1 MAKFRAYSTEQGEL
15 IPTYL
20 SEWVPDDH
28 EARLVSD
35 IVDQL
40 DLSAITQKYANRGEE
55 AYHPSMLL
63 KLWFYGYTTGVFTS
77 RKLQK
82 SIDENIPFR
91 WLCGGHQPD
100 FRTLSD
106 FRKNNLEVLP
116 GLFKQVVQIAM
127 ELGYVSLGHV
137 SIDGSKIKA
146 NASKHKSMT
155 RERMKEVLA
164 QLEGE
169 IGQALEQAVLEEAN
183 DERALHNQPV
193 LSHVALKERY
203 ARIEKIKAALQEL
216 EEQRPATQAESPEG
230 DQLNFTD
237 PDSRIMNTRTQGVIQ
252 GYNPQIAVDAAS
264 GLIVGLR
271 MSNQTTDQQ
280 QFKEV
285 LDSIQTMTESLPEKL
300 SADAGYFSAS
310 NIAAAQEAGVD
321 AYIAAVRENKK
332 QNNTYD
338 KTNFTYMPD
347 ENHYICPAGKKVTLK
362 RTVHEKEEDKP
373 TTWVYEC
380 SACQECPFLKECVKS
395 KTGKRSI
402 TRSENDPVREAMR
415 TKVQSDEGKEVY
427 RMRKAI
433 VEPVWGQMKEM
444 QGFRQFHLRG
454 DEKVSGEFLL
464 LALSHNIRKLH
475 SAKYPKPATIYKRE
489 RSAQKQ
495 RKTA

>member
-1 MAKFRAYSTEQGEL
+1 MAKFRAYTTEQGEL

-40 DLSAITQKYANRGEE
+40 DLSAITEKYAKRGEE

-82 SIDENIPFR
+82 AINENIPFR
-91 WLCGGHQPD
+91 WLCGGHRPD

-106 FRKNNLEVLP
+106 FRKHHLEALP

-146 NASKHKSMT
+146 HASKHKSMT
-155 RERMKEVLA
+155 RERMKEILA

-169 IGQALEQAVLEEAN
+169 IGQALEQSALEEVH
-183 DERALHNQPV
+183 DEQVRHNQPV
-193 LSHVALKERY
+193 LSQVALEERY
-203 ARIEKIKAALQEL
+203 TRIKQIKAALQEL
-216 EEQRPATQAESPEG
+216 EEQRPVAQAETPES

-237 PDSRIMNTRTQGVIQ
+237 TDSRILNTRTQGVIQ
-252 GYNPQIAVDAAS
+252 GYNPQIAVDS
-264 GLIVGLR
+264 DHGFIVGLQ

-285 LDSIQTMTESLPEKL
+285 LHSIKTMTESVPEKL

-310 NIAAAQEAGVD
+310 NIVAAQEAEVD

-338 KTNFTYMPD
+338 KTNFTYMPEKD
-347 ENHYICPAGKKVTLK
+347 HYICPAGKEVTLK
-362 RTVHEKEEDKP
+362 RTVHAKEAVKP

-380 SACQECPFLKECVKS
+380 SVCQECPFLKECVKS

-402 TRSENDPVREAMR
+402 TRSEHDPLREAMR
-415 TKVQSDEGKEVY
+415 TKVQSDEGKAVY

-454 DEKVSGEFLL
+454 EEKVSGEFVL

>member
-1 MAKFRAYSTEQGEL
+1 MAKFRAYTTEQGEL

-40 DLSAITQKYANRGEE
+40 DLSAITEKYAKRGEE

-82 SIDENIPFR
+82 AINENIPFR

-106 FRKNNLEVLP
+106 FRKNNLKVLP

-169 IGQALEQAVLEEAN
+169 IGQALEQSVLDEAH
-183 DERALHNQPV
+183 DEQVCHNQPM
-193 LSHVALKERY
+193 LSQVALEERY
-203 ARIEKIKAALQEL
+203 TRIKQIKAALQEL
-216 EEQRPATQAESPEG
+216 EEQRPVAQAETPES

-237 PDSRIMNTRTQGVIQ
+237 TDSRIMNTRTQGVIQ
-252 GYNPQIAVDAAS
+252 GYNPQIAVDS
-264 GLIVGLR
+264 DHGFIVGLQ

-285 LDSIQTMTESLPEKL
+285 LQSIKTMTESVPEKL

-310 NIAAAQEAGVD
+310 NIAAAQEAEVD

-347 ENHYICPAGKKVTLK
+347 EDHYICPAGKEVSLK
-362 RTVHEKEEDKP
+362 RTVHAKEADKP

-380 SACQECPFLKECVKS
+380 SVCQECPFLKECVKS

-402 TRSENDPVREAMR
+402 TRSESDPLREAMR
-415 TKVQSDEGKEVY
+415 TKVQSDEGKNVY

-454 DEKVSGEFLL
+454 DEKVSGEFVL

-495 RKTA
+495 RKTS